1 MVKLIVANLRERP
14 TRTFVSVLAVALG
27 VALVLVS
34 VGLANGQLTDHSTR
48 IQKVGGD
55 LILQPPNSS
64 HLLML
69 SSASM
74 LVNLD
79 RVIRKIEG
87 VSDVTPLLVQMDGF
101 KQLYGVDPISFQHF
115 NPNLKFLEGRML
127 QTRDE
132 TVVDTIYAEH
142 NNVRLGDLHPLLGRE
157 FRVTGIF
164 EAGTAVRVL
173 IHLEEVQ
180 FLNGTPGKCSVFFI
194 RTADPSMIPQV
205 ESELQGIFEDHTI
218 TRSSKLQEIWQS
230 NTPLFRPFVISIV
243 SIAVVV
249 SFLIILLSMY
259 STITERTREIGI
271 LRSLGASREFI
282 IKMILK
288 ESLLICGAGVAF
300 GFALRMLGIYLVG
313 QAFPTLPFDTP
324 LAWKVGAPAMAVL
337 GGTLGSFYPAFKA
350 ARLDPVRA
358 LGYE

>member
-1 MVKLIVANLRERP
+1 MMKLIVANLRERP

-27 VALVLVS
+27 VAMVLVS
-34 VGLANGQLTDHSTR
+34 VGLANGQLTDHSGR
-48 IQKVGGD
+48 IKRVGGD

-74 LVNLD
+74 QVSLD

-87 VSDVTPLLVQMDGF
+87 VADVTPMLVQMDGF
-101 KQLYGVDPISFQHF
+101 KQLYGIDPVSFQHF
-115 NPNLKFLEGRML
+115 NPNLRFVEGRML

-132 TVVDTIYAEH
+132 AVVDTVYAKH
-142 NNVRLGDLHPLLGRE
+142 NNVKLGDMHPLLGTK

-180 FLNGTPGKCSVFFI
+180 YLNGTPGKCSVFFI
-194 RTADPSMIPQV
+194 RTTQPEMIPQV
-205 ESELQGIFEDHTI
+205 EAKLQEVFEGHTI
-218 TRSSKLQEIWQS
+218 TPTSKLQEIWQS
-230 NTPLFRPFVISIV
+230 NTPLFRPFLVSIV

-271 LRSLGASREFI
+271 LRSLGASRKYI
-282 IKMILK
+282 ILMILK
-288 ESLLICGAGVAF
+288 ESLLICSIGVAF
-300 GFALRMLGIYLVG
+300 GFALRMLGMYLVG

-324 LAWKVGAPAMAVL
+324 LTWKVGAPAMAIL
-337 GGTLGSFYPAFKA
+337 GGTLGSIYPAFKA